1 MTEATDEDIVQIK
14 RACEYWKLDFRCDEA
29 GEIMVE
35 MLPKL
40 LARLERVEGE
50 LAQTEKEC
58 ENALAALA
66 GEPYPYPEIKLRK

>member
-1 MTEATDEDIVQIK
+1 MEPDATDEEVA
-14 RACEYWKLDFRCDEA
+14 RVNKLVTLGVPSIPMHDVA
-29 GEIMVE
+29 
-35 MLPKL
+35 KL

-50 LAQTEKEC
+50 LRQTEKEC

>member
-1 MTEATDEDIVQIK
+1 MEATDEEVAQAK
-14 RACEYWKLDFRCDEA
+14 QSLEA
-29 GEIMVE
+29 GHP
-35 MLPKL
+35 LPIGLQAKL

-66 GEPYPYPEIKLRK
+66 GEPYPYPEVRRKK